1 MASWSISDRRGNIAE
16 AIIEVMMKK
25 EEDSVL
31 YYSGYKGEE
40 TPRAV
45 ILGGR
50 EYPINEVL
58 WRKRISDRNTGRELE
73 IFGCKVAG
81 RTIEI
86 RRDDSGRSEILFSGA
101 SS

>member
-1 MASWSISDRRGNIAE
+1 
-16 AIIEVMMKK
+16 MKK

-40 TPRAV
+40 TPRA
-45 ILGGR
+45 IIIGGR
-50 EYPINEVL
+50 EYPIDEVL
-58 WRKRISDRNTGRELE
+58 WRKRIIDRQTGRKLE

-81 RTIEI
+81 RAIEI
-86 RRDDSGRSEILFSGA
+86 RKDDSGWSEILLSET